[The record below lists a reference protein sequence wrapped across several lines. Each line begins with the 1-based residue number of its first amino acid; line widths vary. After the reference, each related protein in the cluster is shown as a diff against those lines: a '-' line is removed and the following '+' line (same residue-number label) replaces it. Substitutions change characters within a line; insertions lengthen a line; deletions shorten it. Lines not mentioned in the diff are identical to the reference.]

1 MNSTLISSDTIAA
14 ISTGMVT
21 AGIGVIRISGD
32 EAVPIADRV
41 FRSAK
46 LMNDRDDGKNA
57 ENQTQDTGFLAGCRT
72 HTIHYGSVC
81 DGDEK
86 IDDVL
91 VMLMRSPAT
100 YTGEDT
106 VEISCHGGLY
116 VLSRVLD
123 TVIRAGARLAEPG
136 EFTRRAFLNGKM
148 DLTRAEAVAGLIE
161 AENERARKAAIG
173 QLSGREEAVVREYQE
188 KILTIMAFAEAALD
202 DPEHIS
208 VDESIGEIRENLSGM
223 GASLRNLRDTS
234 GYGRLITEGIRTAIV
249 GKPNAGKSS
258 FLNLLLGED
267 RSIVSDIAGTTRDTI
282 REKVNLGT
290 FTLTVI
296 DTAGINRSDD
306 PIEKIGVERAKNEIG
321 RADLILYIMDGSVP
335 FDENDREIAGE
346 LRGRRV
352 IGIINKSDLPQ
363 SIIREQAMELLG
375 EESPGSGNET
385 ETGRSGDGPIPLI
398 RASAKTGA
406 GVDKLAEQIEKMF
419 FSQEA
424 EMESGVILL
433 NKRHEYAL
441 TDAIRSM
448 DQVIEGIDAG
458 MSEEF
463 WLVDL
468 KDVYDY
474 LGEITGETVGENLID
489 EIFSKF
495 CMGK

>member
-1 MNSTLISSDTIAA
+1 MSLLKADSDTIAA

-32 EAVPIADRV
+32 DAVRIADSIFV
-41 FRSAK
+41 P
-46 LMNDRDDGKNA
+46 GKPADSGNPDHESLPA
-57 ENQTQDTGFLAGCRT
+57 ERGKGPRPLSGRRT
-72 HTIHYGSVC
+72 HTITYGSVC
-81 DGDEK
+81 DGGEI

-91 VMLMRSPAT
+91 VMLMRAPHT

-106 VEISCHGGLY
+106 VEISCHGGLF
-116 VLSRVLD
+116 VVSRVLD

-136 EFTRRAFLNGKM
+136 EFTKRAFVNGKM

-161 AENERARKAAIG
+161 AENERARKASVS
-173 QLSGREEAVVREYQE
+173 QLSGREEAVIRGIQE
-188 KILTIMAFAEAALD
+188 KILLIMAFAEAALD

-208 VDESIGEIRENLSGM
+208 VDDEIDTIKGDLRGIYESLERLKST
-223 GASLRNLRDTS
+223 A
-234 GYGRLITEGIRTAIV
+234 GYGRLITEGIRTAIA

-258 FLNLLLGED
+258 FLNMLLGED

-296 DTAGINRSDD
+296 DTAGITMSDD
-306 PIEKIGVERAKNEIG
+306 PIEKIGVERAKGEIG
-321 RADLILYIMDGSVP
+321 KADLILYIMDGSVP
-335 FDENDREIAGE
+335 FDANDEEIISG
-346 LRGRRV
+346 LKGRKV
-352 IGIINKSDLPQ
+352 IGIVNKSDLEPAV
-363 SIIREQAMELLG
+363 SVEKAAVKL
-375 EESPGSGNET
+375 PGVPVIS
-385 ETGRSGDGPIPLI
+385 
-398 RASAKTGA
+398 ASALQGTG
-406 GVDKLAEQIEKMF
+406 VQELTEQIEEMF
-419 FSQEA
+419 FGDGE
-424 EMESGVILL
+424 EKESDVILL

-441 TDAIRSM
+441 EAASEAMRQTLS
-448 DQVIEGIDAG
+448 GIDAG

-468 KDVYDY
+468 KDVYDR